1 MFELQNCLWEN
12 GIEVKCNIGNF
23 AAFVHSMQSA
33 PMARS
38 AARVRF
44 RKDSVQAEFPG
55 TPGKVPIQKGARK
68 GDRYFAQ
75 FPRARFRGD
84 FQKKSKGACKRE
96 S

>member
-44 RKDSVQAEFPG
+44 RKDSVQAEWN
-55 TPGKVPIQKGARK
+55 TRKSTNTERGKKGRSLFCPVPKGQVQRRLPEEK
-68 GDRYFAQ
+68 QR
-75 FPRARFRGD
+75 
-84 FQKKSKGACKRE
+84 SM
-96 S
+96 

>member
-1 MFELQNCLWEN
+1 MFTACKMHPWQDLLP
-12 GIEVKCNIGNF
+12 G
-23 AAFVHSMQSA
+23 S
-33 PMARS
+33 
-38 AARVRF
+38 
-44 RKDSVQAEFPG
+44 DSGKTQFKQRG
-55 TPGKVPIQKGARK
+55 TPGKVLIQKGARK